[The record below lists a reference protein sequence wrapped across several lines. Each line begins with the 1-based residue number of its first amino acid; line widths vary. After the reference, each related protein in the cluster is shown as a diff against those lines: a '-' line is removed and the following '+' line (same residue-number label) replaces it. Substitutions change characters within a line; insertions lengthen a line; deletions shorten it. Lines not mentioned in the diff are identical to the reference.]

1 VRRYVLS
8 LDAQVLSG
16 QKVIEVEGGKIP
28 VRLEVQHLSFSAHA
42 DAKGIMQLIKQC
54 DAKNVVLVHGEKK
67 KMGFLSNKIKKELG
81 VDCFFPANGAVLSCQ
96 PLSGRLRPSSPPRAL
111 TVRFN
116 WPRSCWFCV
125 VLPFHQAKTLR
136 SRRRRPSRSRCP
148 RP

>member
-1 VRRYVLS
+1 MRRYVLS

-81 VDCFFPANGAVLSCQ
+81 VDCFFPANGAVPSCQ
-96 PLSGRLRPSSPPRAL
+96 PPFRQAAPPVAPRDCSPRASIGPDP
-111 TVRFN
+111 VGVVSFFRFI
-116 WPRSCWFCV
+116 
-125 VLPFHQAKTLR
+125 
-136 SRRRRPSRSRCP
+136 RRKH
-148 RP
+148 